1 MAKAK
6 KKKTPVKKVAAKKP
20 TAKKTVAKKTAVKKS
35 PAKKVSAKK
44 VAPKKASSK
53 KASSPAPVLPKAKK
67 IALVDLSD
75 FVTPLDDR
83 LIVQLKEMERKTA
96 GGLFLPDTVSDV
108 SGNLEGVV
116 VAVGR
121 GHRDNKGRMR
131 PMDVQRGDRIVFAE
145 YAGHKIQ
152 LKNEELII
160 LRESEVMGVL
170 S

>member
-6 KKKTPVKKVAAKKP
+6 KKIAKKPVKK
-20 TAKKTVAKKTAVKKS
+20 T
-35 PAKKVSAKK
+35 
-44 VAPKKASSK
+44 APKKGASK
-53 KASSPAPVLPKAKK
+53 KATPKKVVAQKPAPVKSKK
-67 IALVDLSD
+67 SLIDLSD

-96 GGLFLPDTVSDV
+96 GGLFIPDTVSDV
-108 SGNLEGVV
+108 SGNLEGIVI
-116 VAVGR
+116 AVGR
-121 GHRDNKGRMR
+121 GHRDHKGRMR
-131 PMDVQRGDRIVFAE
+131 PMDVKRGDRVVFAE
-145 YAGHKIQ
+145 YVGNPIQ